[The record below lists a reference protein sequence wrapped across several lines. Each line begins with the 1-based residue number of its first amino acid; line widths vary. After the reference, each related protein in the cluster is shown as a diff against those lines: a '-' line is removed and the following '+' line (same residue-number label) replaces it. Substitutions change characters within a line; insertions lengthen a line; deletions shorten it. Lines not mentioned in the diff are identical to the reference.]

1 MVVSWIPAA
10 NVTDA
15 RLEPSNAW
23 LPMEVTDVG
32 MVMEVIALLPNADPP
47 MVNSPLPAAKV
58 TVWKPVPRNAWV
70 PMVVTDA
77 GMVRVPVEVIL
88 LL

>member
-1 MVVSWIPAA
+1 M
-10 NVTDA
+10 TDA
-15 RLEPSNAW
+15 GIC
-23 LPMEVTDVG
+23 TD
-32 MVMEVIALLPNADPP
+32 VMEVCWNADPP

-58 TVWKPVPRNAWV
+58 TVWKPVPRNASL